1 MQKNPLKMTLTEI
14 ESALEMAR
22 RRVRKDAVRALG
34 SETAVA
40 GYERLRRRSER
51 IGPEGDAAFDTLWR
65 FEQSLTDRQRRL
77 LFGDRRD
84 PRLDPD
90 ELEEVRRAF
99 EPALIAEQPADLF
112 PELRRNLPRVRP
124 GRLKAL
130 TSLSGA
136 DISRNL
142 SEIVSAIRVREALV
156 RLRAFGVS
164 GAGILNGVLQDFQRQ
179 GGDAEDA
186 RFMLHPWS
194 DSVGQDEAAGVGSHT
209 ASGTPGQQGERT
221 WGNGF

>member
-22 RRVRKDAVRALG
+22 RRVREDTIRALG
-34 SETAVA
+34 SEKAA
-40 GYERLRRRSER
+40 IRYERLRRRAER

-77 LFGDRRD
+77 LFGDRLD
-84 PRLDPD
+84 PRLDPED
-90 ELEEVRRAF
+90 LEEVRRAF

-124 GRLKAL
+124 DRLKAL
-130 TSLSGA
+130 TSLSGT

-142 SEIVSAIRVREALV
+142 SEIVAAIRVREAIA
-156 RLRAFGVS
+156 RLRGFGVS
-164 GAGILNGVLQDFQRQ
+164 GAGILNGVLRDFQRQ
-179 GGDAEDA
+179 GVDTGDAW
-186 RFMLHPWS
+186 FMLDHWS
-194 DSVGQDEAAGVGSHT
+194 DVAGRGDVAGVGSHT
-209 ASGTPGQQGERT
+209 AWGTAGQQGE
-221 WGNGF
+221 